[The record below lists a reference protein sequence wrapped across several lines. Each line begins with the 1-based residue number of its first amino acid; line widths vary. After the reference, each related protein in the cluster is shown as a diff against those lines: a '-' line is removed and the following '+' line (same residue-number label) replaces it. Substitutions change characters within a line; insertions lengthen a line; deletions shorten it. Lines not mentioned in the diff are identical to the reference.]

1 MIIFIEDNN
10 LKNNRK
16 AYGGE
21 GLIFQIVSLL
31 LCIMF
36 FVSGV
41 LHMTLTQSVKER
53 ESKTLATAIA
63 DEGTVLLRNNGMLP
77 LKPEDNVVG
86 MGTQTYD
93 LNNQPDYDVCGS
105 FPNSM
110 ILGGLGSGRVNTN
123 EVVSYYEGLAFAAK
137 MGKLQSYTAITSAE
151 QASVANKAIYFISR
165 LSSETADN
173 HISSYY
179 LTDKEKGEI
188 LALAEVLG
196 SENIVVVLNAGGVM
210 DTTWLIEQNVG
221 SIICAYYGGEMAGS
235 SLASILTGEVNPS
248 GKTVD
253 TWADSYDSYP
263 CVAVGE
269 TQNNNVSSYTEDIY
283 TGYRYFETFD
293 PEYKTVNYE
302 FGFGLSY
309 TEFDISLEGVT
320 EGEDG
325 RVFVTVN
332 VTNIGDVS
340 GKEVVQVYI
349 KAPSDIID
357 NPSKELVGFAK
368 TSLLDVGES
377 ETLCIAFDVDDMADF
392 DDLGRIAKDTWVL
405 QAGGY
410 EIFIGNSIRNAGE
423 RGAVYTLSIIENK
436 SVSEKLTSI
445 ESLLLE
451 RLRGDGSYEIL
462 SEYGVTYTKVNGYG
476 STVIQAE
483 NFSSGDQNAILKS
496 LYQGAIGNLC
506 VVGKETSATVS
517 YRMYVEKAGR
527 YNIGFALSSSEDQ
540 ADVVDI
546 YVNGE
551 LCDITVNTERSYDF
565 SSAMWHKCKYYSAD
579 GYYVDLPVGDVTL
592 TFTLNTEKIH
602 AFDFFTLYSNSVSP
616 DAETILEAENAFS
629 LSKFGHFPGGMAT
642 GRSTRSG
649 TTYSFR
655 INAEERGIYYIS
667 LNASN
672 VTAASANVASV
683 SVNGVAASE
692 KISLKRTAYG
702 GWGGLSYGSSY
713 TFINNMAD
721 PLEYYMNDSN
731 SDDYMFTAT
740 KDVQIELKEGENE
753 IVITTLDTAITCIDS
768 ITIRPEKIGAK
779 NTTPYDDNTAEF
791 DIASNLSGKVLE
803 MLITYEDVF
812 VDKSLL
818 SEFLSQL
825 SVDDLIKL
833 SYLEDSLDPNYQSNT
848 GVLGGA
854 TKAYSIDEKYKI
866 PVSNT
871 ADGPAGVRLR
881 TVSATWFPC
890 MTMLASTYNVEL
902 AEEFGEVVGTE
913 CLNGGVGMWLAP
925 GVNIHRDPLGG
936 RNFEYLSEDPLVSAD
951 IASAIVK
958 GAQSKGV
965 SVCVKHYFANNQE
978 TERYTVDAHLSAR
991 AIREIYIKA
1000 FERVIE
1006 NSSPWAIMTSYNRVN
1021 GEYVACSAKYVD
1033 ILREDWGYD
1042 GLIVGDWATAY
1053 DHLSSFKAGNNIK
1066 SWYFTTDIMVAA
1078 YRSGIITRAELESNA
1093 ETVIRYLMKSNTS
1106 TQPIYEIKEDVTRL
1120 SPTMVSDYG
1129 TVTKIYVRE
1138 AGRYLLTEGEPSD
1151 MSYTV
1156 DGNSYTVGTD
1166 VYFEIGYHE
1175 IGYSGAEKSTDLV
1188 LLKVDEVP
1196 PYEEIVYFGQINA
1209 EDGQNKDIKV
1219 SIGEHSVYTDK
1230 NGEYKITV
1238 PVTDEEHSSIVIQK
1252 EGYAPYER
1260 SLDDVV
1266 INVLGEADL
1275 GEDTY
1280 ELISEAEAV
1289 TVQPKKYG
1297 WIWIMSAL
1305 CIVGAGACAGG
1316 MILYLRKKKK

>member
-1 MIIFIEDNN
+1 MRN
-10 LKNNRK
+10 KRR

-21 GLIFQIVSLL
+21 GLIFQIISLL

-41 LHMTLTQSVKER
+41 LQVTLTKSVKEL
-53 ESKTLATAIA
+53 ESKTLATTIA
-63 DEGTVLLRNNGMLP
+63 DEGTVLLKNNGMLP
-77 LKPEDNVVG
+77 LKPEDTVVG

-93 LNNQPDYDVCGS
+93 LNNEPDYDACGS

-123 EVVSYYEGLAFAAK
+123 EVVSYYDGLAFAAK

-151 QASVANKAIYFISR
+151 QASAANKAIYFISR

-173 HISSYY
+173 PISSYY
-179 LTDKEKGEI
+179 LTDKEKSEI
-188 LALAEVLG
+188 LALSEVLG
-196 SENIVVVLNAGGVM
+196 SENIAVVLNAGGVM

-253 TWADSYDSYP
+253 TWAVSYDSYP
-263 CVAVGE
+263 CVSVGE
-269 TQNNNVSSYTEDIY
+269 TQNNNISSYTEDIY

-325 RVFVTVN
+325 RVFVNVN
-332 VTNIGDVS
+332 VTNIGKCS

-349 KAPSDIID
+349 KAPSDVID

-368 TSLLDVGES
+368 TSLLGAGES
-377 ETLCIAFDVDDMADF
+377 ETVCIAFDIDDMADF

-405 QAGGY
+405 QAGEY
-410 EIFIGNSIRNAGE
+410 EIFVGNSVRNAGE
-423 RGAVYTLSIIENK
+423 SGAVHTLAISEHK
-436 SVSEKLTSI
+436 SVSEKQTSL

-451 RLRGDGSYEIL
+451 RLRGDGSYETL
-462 SEYGVTYTKVNGYG
+462 NEYGATYTKIKGYG

-496 LYQGAIGNLC
+496 LYQGAIGDLC
-506 VVGKETSATVS
+506 VAGKGTSATVS
-517 YRMYVEKAGR
+517 YDMYVEKAGR
-527 YNIGFALSSSEDQ
+527 YNIGFALSSSEAQ
-540 ADVVDI
+540 ADVIEI

-551 LCDITVNTERSYDF
+551 LCDITVNTERSYDK

-579 GYYVDLPVGDVTL
+579 GYCVDLPAGDVTL
-592 TFTLNTEKIH
+592 TFTVNTEKIQ

-616 DAETILEAENAFS
+616 DAETVIEAENAFS
-629 LSKFGHFPGGMAT
+629 LSKYGHFPGGMAT

-649 TTYSFR
+649 NTYSFR
-655 INAEERGIYYIS
+655 INAEESGIYYIS
-667 LNASN
+667 LKASN
-672 VTAASANVASV
+672 VTAASATAASV
-683 SVNGVAASE
+683 SVNGVVANE

-721 PLEYYMNDSN
+721 PLGYYMTDSN
-731 SDDYMFTAT
+731 SDDYMFTST
-740 KDVQIELKEGENE
+740 KDIQIELKAGENE

-768 ITIRPEKIGAK
+768 ITVRPVKIGAK
-779 NTTPYDDNTAEF
+779 NTAPYEDNTAEF
-791 DIASNLSGKVLE
+791 DIKSNLGGAVLDT
-803 MLITYEDVF
+803 LITYDDVF
-812 VDKSLL
+812 VDNSLL
-818 SEFLSQL
+818 PEFLSQL

-833 SYLEDSLDPNYQSNT
+833 SYLEDAIDPNYQSTT

-871 ADGPAGVRLR
+871 ADGPAGVRLK
-881 TVSATWFPC
+881 TISATWFPC

-913 CLNGGVGMWLAP
+913 CLNGGVNMWLAP

-991 AIREIYIKA
+991 AIREIYLKA

-1006 NSSPWAIMTSYNRVN
+1006 KSSPWAVMTSYNRVN
-1021 GEYVACSAKYVD
+1021 GEYVACSAEYID
-1033 ILREDWGYD
+1033 IMREDWGYD

-1053 DHLSSFKAGNNIK
+1053 DHISSFKAGNNIK
-1066 SWYFTTDIMVAA
+1066 SWYYTTDIMVAA
-1078 YRSGIITRAELESNA
+1078 YRSGIITRAELENNA
-1093 ETVIRYLMKSNTS
+1093 ETVIRYLMKSNTG
-1106 TQPIYEIKEDVTRL
+1106 TQPLYEIKDDVTRL
-1120 SPTMVSDYG
+1120 SPTMVSDHG
-1129 TVTKIYVRE
+1129 TVTRIYVRE
-1138 AGRYLLTEGEPSD
+1138 AGRYLLTEGAPSD
-1151 MSYTV
+1151 MIYKV
-1156 DGNSYTVGTD
+1156 DGEPYTVGAD
-1166 VYFEIGYHE
+1166 IYFETGYHE
-1175 IGYSGAEKSTDLV
+1175 IGYHGAENSPELV
-1188 LLKVDEVP
+1188 LLKVDEVS
-1196 PYEEIVYFGQINA
+1196 PYEEIVYFGRISA

-1219 SIGEHSVYTDK
+1219 SIGEYSAYTDK

-1238 PVTDEEHSSIVIQK
+1238 PVTDEEYSSMVIQK
-1252 EGYAPYER
+1252 EGYLAYER

-1266 INVLGEADL
+1266 INVLGEANL
-1275 GEDTY
+1275 GDDIY
-1280 ELISEAEAV
+1280 ELIPEAETV
-1289 TVQPKKYG
+1289 TVPPKKYG
-1297 WIWIMSAL
+1297 WIWIMSAVL
-1305 CIVGAGACAGG
+1305 TVCAGACICG
-1316 MILYLRKKKK
+1316 IVLYRRRKRKN